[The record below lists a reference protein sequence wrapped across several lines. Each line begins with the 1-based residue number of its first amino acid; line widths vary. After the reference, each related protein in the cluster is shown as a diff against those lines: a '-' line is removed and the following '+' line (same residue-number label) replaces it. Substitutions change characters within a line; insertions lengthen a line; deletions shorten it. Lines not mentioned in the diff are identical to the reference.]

1 MLIRQ
6 CRIVVRGHLQRDE
19 QQLDHISHRPR
30 ASSGLP
36 SCSVVGVWVGFL
48 RWRLDR
54 CGLIV
59 CLPSGHYK
67 RSFCCFGWLTGGGL
81 AMIADDVAVARM
93 MSGEMSTDRML
104 IRQRLLVVR
113 GHLQRD

>member
-6 CRIVVRGHLQRDE
+6 RLLVVRGHVQRDE

-36 SCSVVGVWVGFL
+36 SCSVVGVWVGVL
-48 RWRLDR
+48 RRRLDR
-54 CGLIV
+54 CGFIL
-59 CLPSGHYK
+59 CLPCGLDK
-67 RSFCCFGWLTGGGL
+67 RSLCCCGWLTGGEP

-93 MSGEMSTDRML
+93 MSGEMSANCMI

-113 GHLQRD
+113 